1 MATLLSPI
9 QKRLILLWKDLNL
22 KKRYSMI
29 RVYNTILDD
38 LEKASS
44 YERQKYEWL
53 DNEEDIISSYTEDY
67 YSLFWGV
74 MFDYERSDV
83 VFGPEIDNALKNLHA
98 MMAAIDEYE
107 LGTETILNMPEM
119 VVVREEAARI
129 AKMLRET
136 PNEGVTFQ
144 WISPGEKK

>member
-1 MATLLSPI
+1 M
-9 QKRLILLWKDLNL
+9 DLNL

-38 LEKASS
+38 LEKTSS

-67 YSLFWGV
+67 YSLFWDSCL

-83 VFGPEIDNALKNLHA
+83 VFGPEIDNAFKNLHA

-144 WISPGEKK
+144 WISPGEKR

>member
-1 MATLLSPI
+1 
-9 QKRLILLWKDLNL
+9 
-22 KKRYSMI
+22 MI

-44 YERQKYEWL
+44 YERQKY
-53 DNEEDIISSYTEDY
+53 
-67 YSLFWGV
+67 
-74 MFDYERSDV
+74 
-83 VFGPEIDNALKNLHA
+83 DNALKNLHA

-119 VVVREEAARI
+119 VVIREEAARI
-129 AKMLRET
+129 LKMLKKPN
-136 PNEGVTFQ
+136 PNEGLTFQ

>member
-1 MATLLSPI
+1 
-9 QKRLILLWKDLNL
+9 
-22 KKRYSMI
+22 MI

-38 LEKASS
+38 LEKTSS

-53 DNEEDIISSYTEDY
+53 DNEEGIVSSYTEDY
-67 YSLFWGV
+67 YSLFWDSGL

-144 WISPGEKK
+144 WISPGEKR

>member
-1 MATLLSPI
+1 M
-9 QKRLILLWKDLNL
+9 DLNL

-38 LEKASS
+38 LEKTSS

-53 DNEEDIISSYTEDY
+53 DNEEDIVSSFTEDY
-67 YSLFWGV
+67 YSLFWTSCV
-74 MFDYERSDV
+74 MFDYERGSV
-83 VFGPEIDNALKNLHA
+83 VFGPKIDDALKNLHT
-98 MMAAIDEYE
+98 MMVAIDEYK

-129 AKMLRET
+129 LKMLRET

-144 WISPGEKK
+144 WISPGEKR